1 MTFEAG
7 LIMRQI
13 PVAALLIL
21 VFNVIFTTPVRTEE
35 PVTITRLVMR
45 ERVVTIT
52 SGQNGPRYSVFAKD
66 GAVLAAALNEAQLAE
81 QHPDVYEQVRPS
93 VAGEATPS
101 AAIWAG
107 M

>member
-1 MTFEAG
+1 MTFGAG
-7 LIMRQI
+7 MIMRQI
-13 PVAALLIL
+13 PVAAIIIL
-21 VFNVIFTTPVRTEE
+21 VVSVIFTTPARAES
-35 PVTITRLVMR
+35 PVAITRLVMR

-52 SGQNGPRYSVFAKD
+52 SGQNGLLYSVFTKD

-81 QHPDVYEQVRPS
+81 QHPDLYEQVRPA
-93 VAGEATPS
+93 VALEATPG